1 MSATT
6 NAPAPPPDPTWNP
19 LGALVII
26 IDEFSELLR
35 LRPTIAEVCDTVGGR
50 QGRALVDSHHQR
62 LAARRGGQDGR
73 ADGPADLFHPG

>member
-6 NAPAPPPDPTWNP
+6 NAPGPPPTRPGT

-35 LRPTIAEVCDTVGGR
+35 LRPTIAEVCDTVGR
-50 QGRALVDSHHQR
+50 QGRALWIHIINASQR
-62 LAARRGGQDGR
+62 AEVGKMAGLMAQQTFPSA
-73 ADGPADLFHPG
+73 